1 MDFKKPFK
9 TLLRHMTEARLDEF
23 ALGKS
28 LNIYG
33 EAAEQANS
41 FFALL
46 ALLFLLN
53 EQLLIAFKLLV
64 FIVYLFGFESKSCG
78 KSCFFSG
85 KVYFQPAYLA
95 TEESR
100 FMGFHKGRRP
110 RRA

>member
-9 TLLRHMTEARLDEF
+9 TILRHMTEAHLDEF

-28 LNIYG
+28 LNIYR
-33 EAAEQANS
+33 EAAEQADS

-46 ALLFLLN
+46 ALLSLLK

-64 FIVYLFGFESKSCG
+64 FIVYLFGFRVKVLRQILL
-78 KSCFFSG
+78 FSG

-100 FMGFHKGRRP
+100 FMGFS
-110 RRA
+110 